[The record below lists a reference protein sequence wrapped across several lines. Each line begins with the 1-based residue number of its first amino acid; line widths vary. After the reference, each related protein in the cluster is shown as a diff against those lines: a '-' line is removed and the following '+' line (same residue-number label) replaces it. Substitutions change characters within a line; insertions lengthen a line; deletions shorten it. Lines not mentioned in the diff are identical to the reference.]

1 MGAYSPLDWA
11 PEDLTR
17 QVVERVAQPVVTEL
31 ARRGTP
37 FVGLLYCGLALTSRG
52 LRVIEFNVRFGD
64 PETQVVLARL
74 RTPLA
79 GLLLAAATGNLP
91 DPDALRWDSGS
102 AVGVV
107 VASHGYPGKVRTGDA
122 ITGTADAERID
133 GVHVLHAGTSR
144 DDDGTLVSSGG
155 RVLTVVGQGDDLDA
169 ARGAAYAG
177 IERISLADAQWRTD
191 IARAAAEGRIT
202 VP

>member
-1 MGAYSPLDWA
+1 
-11 PEDLTR
+11 
-17 QVVERVAQPVVTEL
+17 PVVTEL

-79 GLLLAAATGNLP
+79 GLLLAAATGTLP
-91 DPDALRWDSGS
+91 DPDALRWDDGC

-107 VASHGYPGKVRTGDA
+107 VASHGYPGKVRTGDE
-122 ITGTADAERID
+122 ITGIEDAEQVD
-133 GVHVLHAGTSR
+133 GVHVLHAGTS
-144 DDDGTLVSSGG
+144 
-155 RVLTVVGQGDDLDA
+155 
-169 ARGAAYAG
+169 
-177 IERISLADAQWRTD
+177 
-191 IARAAAEGRIT
+191 
-202 VP
+202 